1 MCDLVLAEIG
11 TGVPEGGSS
20 IPAPLSDL
28 SKMVQVVVDGL
39 HKLALQARRCQV
51 WRVWRRIAEPWMN
64 AAKPRLT
71 SATSIPIAWP
81 TAAVAEHSVEQTV
94 VAQPP
99 SVHPVVAAN
108 GLAERIVGRLP
119 TEPWQNKADDKR
131 SNLWQAVAQRRRMHR
146 RHTNQSL
153 GVCSLDLRGP
163 HEATPTSWPSHG

>member
-1 MCDLVLAEIG
+1 
-11 TGVPEGGSS
+11 
-20 IPAPLSDL
+20 
-28 SKMVQVVVDGL
+28 
-39 HKLALQARRCQV
+39 
-51 WRVWRRIAEPWMN
+51 MN

-153 GVCSLDLRGP
+153 GVCSLALIGP
-163 HEATPTSWPSHG
+163 HEATPLPGFRVGSTCAHYFMVLTVKFKDEVGAPPGLSVDCGAEVEAPEQ